1 MHRVLKPDG
10 QALIIDL
17 RKEVS
22 HAEIARYVDG
32 RGRGRFDAFVMTMT
46 FRHMLRPRAYSK
58 ADFAE
63 MLGNTPFRRYEFRE
77 ESIGLELW
85 PRKS

>member
-1 MHRVLKPDG
+1 MCAAG
-10 QALIIDL
+10 Q
-17 RKEVS
+17 S
-22 HAEIARYVDG
+22 
-32 RGRGRFDAFVMTMT
+32 RGAA
-46 FRHMLRPRAYSK
+46 PRAYSK

-85 PRKS
+85 LQKS